1 MDSEQTV
8 RQRGEN
14 EFPTGNITYKTIKG
28 RKYAYYQWSEGGKQR
43 SRRVRDE
50 EIDDLTEKI
59 RRRKSTEREQAARA
73 EILPEDPTFCAVKTG
88 DELTA
93 FAVKAEGEARA
104 CAAALQSY
112 LSEENTTRVLVL
124 CGLRR
129 TGKTRLMREAL
140 GSMSADAR
148 RRAAFLQ
155 MSPAVDA
162 LKLNCDLKRLVRR
175 GFCTFFVDDV
185 TRSADACA
193 CLSLCADL
201 YAVTGI
207 KMILS
212 GDGLDFCEASA
223 RQNDRCITVRT
234 TEFPFREAERV
245 LGATGWEDYICRGGT
260 VNRAENPF
268 ATVERADEYAEV
280 ALVRNLRGAVL
291 RNGGDAFPLLCRE
304 KDEVRLTEILRR
316 EVFALNRRAAADAL
330 CKALSAHD
338 LWAKPTWRSWE
349 QLNPPSPEELAP
361 LREKLQALYPPHPE
375 TDEVLR
381 GLERLDAIT
390 SITTVSL
397 PQLTEAERTA
407 VTLPGWRYA
416 QGEGEIRRRLQDPLF
431 GQLSLTER
439 NRVGER
445 ALEELRGRL
454 LQDLILTETQRAYPH
469 CRVFRLEFTAGAFD
483 IVIFD
488 PARAACRIYE
498 IKNEAQRDL
507 RQGRHLRDEK
517 KCAETEFRYGTI
529 QEKHVIYRGAS
540 FRGSEIRF
548 WNVEEYLRALPTP
561 DSER

>member
-1 MDSEQTV
+1 MDWEQTV

-50 EIDDLTEKI
+50 EMDELAAKI
-59 RRRKSTEREQAARA
+59 RQRKSTEREQAARA
-73 EILPEDPTFCAVKTG
+73 EILPEEPTFCAIKTG

-93 FAVKAEGEARA
+93 FAVKAEGEPRA
-104 CAAALQSY
+104 CATALTSY
-112 LSEENTTRVLVL
+112 LSEENTTKVLVL

-148 RRAAFLQ
+148 KRAAFLQ

-175 GFCTFFVDDV
+175 GFCTFFLDDV
-185 TRSADACA
+185 TRSADARA

-212 GDGLDFCEASA
+212 GDGLDLCEESA
-223 RQNDRCITVRT
+223 RQYDRCITART
-234 TEFPFREAERV
+234 TEFPFREAERMQ
-245 LGATGWEDYICRGGT
+245 GAAGWEDYLCRGGT

-268 ATVERADEYAEV
+268 ATGERADEYAEV
-280 ALVRNLRGAVL
+280 ALVQNLRAAVL
-291 RNGGDAFPLLCRE
+291 RGDGDTFPLLCRE
-304 KDEVRLTEILRR
+304 EDEGRLTEKIRR
-316 EVFALNRRAAADAL
+316 EVFALNRRAATAAL
-330 CKALSAHD
+330 CNALSAHD

-349 QLNPPSPEELAP
+349 QLTPPSPEELAP
-361 LREKLQALYPPHPE
+361 LSEKLQALYPSHPE
-375 TDEVLR
+375 EDEILR
-381 GLERLDAIT
+381 GLERLGVTT
-390 SITTVSL
+390 SIATVSL
-397 PQLTEAERTA
+397 PQLTETRRTA

-416 QGEGEIRRRLQDPLF
+416 QGEGEIRRRLQDPIF
-431 GQLSLTER
+431 GRLSLTER
-439 NRVGER
+439 NRLAER
-445 ALEELRGRL
+445 ALEELRGRM

-469 CRVFRLEFTAGAFD
+469 CRVFRLEFAAGAFD
-483 IVIFD
+483 MVIFD
-488 PARAACRIYE
+488 SARATCRIYE
-498 IKNEAQRDL
+498 IKNETQRDL

-517 KCAETEFRYGTI
+517 KCAETEFRYGTVE
-529 QEKHVIYRGAS
+529 EKHVIYRGAS
-540 FRGSEIRF
+540 FRGAEIRF